1 MMYQVKEKRKRRPE
15 ELSNRE
21 LFQRGLKGWLDNE
34 QASALYKEFKDN
46 LKSFRNL
53 TLEELES
60 KGMSKKDAFKLSA
73 LLELFQRSEADENAY
88 REQIMSSQQVAR
100 RLMSEIGGNTQEHLR
115 VYYLDVQNRIIQE
128 ETVFIGGVSRSIAE
142 PREILHYG
150 VKYMATSIIVSHNH
164 PSGEIYPSRNDI
176 DFTHKMKRSCDDLG
190 IVLLD
195 HLIVSKDR
203 YYSFREEREDLDLY

>member
-34 QASALYKEFKDN
+34 QVSALYKEFKDN

-60 KGMSKKDAFKLSA
+60 KGMSQKDAFKLSA
-73 LLELFQRSEADENAY
+73 LLELFQRSQADENAY

-100 RLMSEIGGNTQEHLR
+100 CLMSEIGGNKQEHLK
-115 VYYLDVQNRIIQE
+115 VYYLDIKNRIIYE
-128 ETVFIGGVSRSIAE
+128 KTVFIGGVSRSIAE

-150 VKYMATSIIVSHNH
+150 VKYMASSIIVSHNH

-176 DFTHKMKRSCDDLG
+176 DFTQKLKRSCDDLG
-190 IVLLD
+190 IELLD
-195 HLIVSKDR
+195 HLIVSKDK
-203 YYSFREEREDLDLY
+203 YYSFREERGDIDLY

>member
-1 MMYQVKEKRKRRPE
+1 MYQVKEKKTRRPE
-15 ELSNRE
+15 ELPTRE
-21 LFQRGLKGWLDNE
+21 LFQRGLKGWLDTE
-34 QASALYKEFKDN
+34 QTSALYKEFKDN
-46 LKSFRNL
+46 LRSFRTL

-60 KGMSKKDAFKLSA
+60 KGMSQKDAFKLLA
-73 LLELFQRSEADENAY
+73 LLELFQRSQADEKTY

-100 RLMSEIGGNTQEHLR
+100 CLMSEIGGNKQEHLK
-115 VYYLDVQNRIIQE
+115 VYYLDIKNRIIYE
-128 ETVFIGGVSRSIAE
+128 KTVFIGGVSRSIAE